1 MFIFI
6 GIRRQNNHLLMF
18 MLKISFLIF
27 VEKDSI
33 GYYAYVPA
41 LKGIHVPGD
50 TEEEAVKNAEDGIIL
65 YMESILERGDPL
77 PTGCGVTTEPIGKA
91 HVRTLNLTTPHFKPS
106 YELQWDSQSLY
117 ATS

>member
-1 MFIFI
+1 
-6 GIRRQNNHLLMF
+6 

-65 YMESILERGDPL
+65 YMESILERGDLL
-77 PTGCGVTTEPIGKA
+77 PTGYSVTTEPTGKA
-91 HVRTLNLTTPHFKPS
+91 HVRILNLTTPHFKPF